1 MGVACGCA
9 RQIADREIKL
19 NTSRK
24 AELKKEFDKPNN
36 TTFLILIQSIFR
48 GMAFRKKLSNNVQLK
63 LIRDG
68 SAVSPKFKYNSIAK
82 IDINQI
88 FSKYPLLDIFKNIPL
103 SLKPPFEYESRR
115 KIYYGEW
122 NDYKRTG
129 RGIQQ
134 WLDGSRYEGYWL
146 NDKANRMGMERRL
159 GLITVRI

>member
-48 GMAFRKKLSNNVQLK
+48 GMAFRKKLSNVQLK

-115 KIYYGEW
+115 
-122 NDYKRTG
+122 YKT
-129 RGIQQ
+129 
-134 WLDGSRYEGYWL
+134 
-146 NDKANRMGMERRL
+146 
-159 GLITVRI
+159 RI